1 MAVLIATHRL
11 TAEAFAELAHGD
23 GDTAVVRYLRGAQR
37 SKHLMLLH
45 AVAEAADKNA
55 DPASPGVIAFR
66 AGFKL
71 LAAAQA
77 ADPDVVAS
85 LLALPHLGGW
95 TYDCVARLEQGL
107 VPDFGYL
114 AWVAA
119 TAAIQAGLRFE
130 LEVSVRDGR
139 VLFPG
144 LGWLTIAGER
154 SWIRLRSDGERLA
167 VGDLIDLPCA
177 ALVPDDGSAEP
188 VPRWRGI
195 PRIRAMA
202 EGHAWD
208 VLLETAD
215 PHLDRFNFPISAELS
230 ATGLAAWRECVRS
243 AWRVLV
249 RHHDWI
255 SGQVAEGVSV
265 IVPLVQDGDADPV
278 SETTAAAFGAIAMS
292 WPADPVSLA
301 ETLVHEFAHLKLSAL
316 QDIVPLTEVG
326 GDKEG
331 TYAPWRE
338 DPRPGDGLLQGV
350 YAHLGIVRFWDTQRQ
365 AETEPDGLLRAQA
378 RYERWRPAI
387 EPAARTLLQA
397 GRLTPAG
404 IRFVTALGDRG
415 RSLESESVPADA
427 RDIATEAA
435 LDHWLTWQLRHTAVD
450 PAGVASLAAA
460 YRRDEPL
467 RDEMLP
473 PTWVEEYT
481 RKIGSTAR
489 SRALDMR
496 YRDPQRFCR
505 LRTTGL
511 PGLSDAD
518 LLLIDGRASEA
529 AEAYRDEIAAVLDPI
544 PESWIGLG
552 LAIGRLPTA
561 PARQVFATRLPL
573 VVALHECLA
582 GQGVRS
588 DPMDLA
594 AWFA

>member
-1 MAVLIATHRL
+1 MVALIATHRL
-11 TAEAFAELAHGD
+11 TAEAFTELAHGD
-23 GDTAVVRYLRGAQR
+23 GDTAVVRYLRGAQH

-45 AVAEAADKNA
+45 AVAEAADSA

-77 ADPDVVAS
+77 ADPGVVAA
-85 LLALPHLGGW
+85 LLGLPHLGGW

-107 VPDFGYL
+107 VPDFSYL

-119 TAAIQAGLRFE
+119 TAAIRTGVRFE
-130 LEVSVRDGR
+130 LDVPVRDGR
-139 VLFPG
+139 VLLPG
-144 LGWLTIAGER
+144 LGYLNVAGQQ
-154 SWIRLRSDGERLA
+154 SWTRLRSDGERLRA
-167 VGDLIDLPCA
+167 GELIDLPCA
-177 ALVPDDGSAEP
+177 ALVPDDGSGEP
-188 VPRWRGI
+188 VPPWRGI
-195 PRIRAMA
+195 PLIRAMA
-202 EGHAWD
+202 GERVWD

-215 PHLDRFNFPISAELS
+215 PHLDRFNFPISAALS
-230 ATGLAAWRECVRS
+230 AQEVTAWRDCVQS
-243 AWRVLV
+243 AWRVLAE
-249 RHHDWI
+249 HHDWT
-255 SGQVAEGVSV
+255 SEQVAEGVSV
-265 IVPLVQDGDADPV
+265 IVPLTQDSDADPV

-316 QDIVPLTEVG
+316 QDLVPLTEAD

-350 YAHLGIVRFWDTQRQ
+350 YAHLGIVRFWDAQRR
-365 AETEPDGLLRAQA
+365 AETDPVCLLRAQA

-415 RSLESESVPADA
+415 RGRESESVPPDA

-435 LDHWLTWQLRHTAVD
+435 LDHRLTWQLRHTAVD
-450 PAGVASLAAA
+450 PAGVAALAAA
-460 YRRDEPL
+460 YRCEEPL

-473 PTWVEEYT
+473 RTWVEEYT

-496 YRDPQRFCR
+496 YRDPRRFR
-505 LRTTGL
+505 QLRTTGL
-511 PGLSDAD
+511 PGLSAAD

-529 AEAYRDEIAAVLDPI
+529 ARAYRDEIAAVLDPI
-544 PESWIGLG
+544 AESWIGLG
-552 LAIGRLPTA
+552 LAVGRLPAT
-561 PARQVFATRLPL
+561 PVRQVFVTRLPL
-573 VVALHECLA
+573 VVAVHECLG